1 MTVSKPFASALPFE
15 EVDQVAFRKFCDD
28 LNSAE
33 SPERLGR
40 VMRALAKG
48 DLSGLTEQDRGHAYG
63 VLRFVEI
70 LQRVQSGNGPGSVG
84 GLFYGILSRLADQSE
99 QELAAKLFLAEAER
113 LGLLSQARTLLEARN
128 SPNQK
133 DLHLASVEF
142 FKAMDGG
149 SEYQAI
155 RDYAGRAGLSVETV
169 ARSVQRSKSRLK
181 KG

>member
-1 MTVSKPFASALPFE
+1 MTASKPSHIPLI
-15 EVDQVAFRKFCDD
+15 EVDPIAFRKFCDE

-40 VMRALAKG
+40 VMRALAEG
-48 DLSGLTEQDRGHAYG
+48 DVSGLTEQDRGHAFA

-70 LQRVQSGNGPGSVG
+70 LQLARPGDGPMSVG
-84 GLFYGILSRLADQSE
+84 EFFWVTMDRLANLGGRE
-99 QELAAKLFLAEAER
+99 FYERLLLAEAER
-113 LGLLSQARTLLEARN
+113 LGVLSQARTWLEARN

-142 FKAMDGG
+142 VKAMDGG